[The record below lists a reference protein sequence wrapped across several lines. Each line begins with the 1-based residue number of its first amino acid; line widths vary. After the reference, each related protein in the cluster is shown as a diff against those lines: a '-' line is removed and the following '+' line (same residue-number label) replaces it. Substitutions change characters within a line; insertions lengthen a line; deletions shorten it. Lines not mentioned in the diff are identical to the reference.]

1 MWFIMEHEAD
11 PLNADGV
18 KIYSNIKFVLQIAQ
32 EDSQKFWCDS
42 SLCIG
47 SECMPLSQNQAEFC
61 SNILLLFI
69 QNILCF

>member
-47 SECMPLSQNQAEFC
+47 SECMPLSQN
-61 SNILLLFI
+61 
-69 QNILCF
+69 